1 MSINDH
7 VTDASCAL
15 LIVFRLRHPFQVYPT
30 ALLTMTEKHSVGIHA
45 WMLSIRQS
53 MTNDP
58 CRQLFEDQVQ
68 THAFLFL
75 DDYLENIIA
84 GPQQAYVLLFSEFPL
99 TDESI
104 VQ

>member
-1 MSINDH
+1 MGINDH

-15 LIVFRLRHPFQVYPT
+15 LIVFRLRQLQVCLT
-30 ALLTMTEKHSVGIHA
+30 ALLIMSEKHGVGIHA

-53 MTNDP
+53 MANDP

-75 DDYLENIIA
+75 DDYLESIIA
-84 GPQQAYVLLFSEFPL
+84 GPQQAYVLLFL
-99 TDESI
+99 
-104 VQ
+104 